1 MTLHLFHFKSSPIKK
16 CVFVLN
22 GLILEKT
29 GILRSVRCVRINWKV
44 KFCFT
49 HVVLTLQSV
58 DEMLV
63 CDSSDVIEHKCSRW
77 SKTVPEI
84 FCTVFGYRY
93 RGILNTLLHGR
104 SS

>member
-1 MTLHLFHFKSSPIKK
+1 MS
-16 CVFVLN
+16 
-22 GLILEKT
+22 
-29 GILRSVRCVRINWKV
+29 VRINWKV

-84 FCTVFGYRY
+84 FCTVFGYR
-93 RGILNTLLHGR
+93 
-104 SS
+104 